1 MGRGRMRRGTDLG
14 FVGSRNKSE
23 ESREGAAGLG
33 KDFARSGR
41 GRKGRI
47 HEQAAMDGREEG
59 FAHCGMGRRRQSS
72 ACAADLSPREIARR
86 IASRRLGGRRF
97 SASWCVRDERRESV
111 RLNFLCTFSFLLVG

>member
-47 HEQAAMDGREEG
+47 REQAAMDGREEG
-59 FAHCGMGRRRQSS
+59 FARCGMGRRRESS
-72 ACAADLSPREIARR
+72 ACAADPSPSEIAGRIDGTRR
-86 IASRRLGGRRF
+86 GGRQF
-97 SASWCVRDERRESV
+97 SASWCVRDERRESG
-111 RLNFLCTFSFLLVG
+111 RLKFLRTFSFLLVG